1 MYDSAEAAADLRHAA
16 ASWSGSFDG
25 RTTFTLPASAALG
38 AVHRWSATFGIDYD
52 DQQRTLTAVAAS
64 GHLVHAP
71 TSQRNLLATITDDGD
86 AASFAATVRDLNR
99 DGDDRTALLFA
110 GIDGG
115 DVLHLDALLALDA
128 GDVTAAVAI
137 RTIVQDLAGGTPTL
151 VLTRPAWWNVGP
163 TDVAYAAAAE
173 AGLEQWGDTN
183 VWTYFTEE
191 DENA

>member
-38 AVHRWSATFGIDYD
+38 AVHRWSATFGIDY
-52 DQQRTLTAVAAS
+52 
-64 GHLVHAP
+64 
-71 TSQRNLLATITDDGD
+71 LLATITDDGD

-128 GDVTAAVAI
+128 GDVTAAVAV